1 VVFILVAVL
10 SGQVLVALDLLLSKL
25 PLTKFWLLLVI
36 LFPVK
41 TLANPVVPTFRTGS
55 SSTNSTSQSVVTESI
70 TSYQYRTGYSLS
82 VSGTNIE
89 SADVNGYINSIPT
102 AESTQSVNGINFSY
116 TSPSL
121 EGVPRWKIVNQG
133 QPFSLVETVIGSGID
148 TITKIDRVINTT
160 TTTTVETTFGQ

>member
-1 VVFILVAVL
+1 ML

-133 QPFSLVETVIGSGID
+133 QPFSLVETVIGSGLD

>member
-1 VVFILVAVL
+1 MRL
-10 SGQVLVALDLLLSKL
+10 GQVLAALRPLQSKL
-25 PLTKFWLLLVI
+25 PLTKFWLLLVV

-41 TLANPVVPTFRTGS
+41 TLANPLVPTFRTGS

-121 EGVPRWKIVNQG
+121 EGVPRWKIVNEG

>member
-1 VVFILVAVL
+1 ML

-102 AESTQSVNGINFSY
+102 AESTQTVNGINFSY

-121 EGVPRWKIVNQG
+121 EGVPRWKIVNEG
-133 QPFSLVETVIGSGID
+133 QPFSLVESVIGSGLD

>member
-1 VVFILVAVL
+1 ML

-25 PLTKFWLLLVI
+25 PLTKFWLLLII

-55 SSTNSTSQSVVTESI
+55 SSTNSTSQSVITESI

-121 EGVPRWKIVNQG
+121 EGVPRWKIVNSG
-133 QPFSLVETVIGSGID
+133 QPFSLVETVIGSGLD

>member
-1 VVFILVAVL
+1 MI
-10 SGQVLVALDLLLSKL
+10 
-25 PLTKFWLLLVI
+25 KFWLLLII

-89 SADVNGYINSIPT
+89 SADINGYINSIPT

-121 EGVPRWKIVNQG
+121 EGVPRWKIVNEG

-160 TTTTVETTFGQ
+160 TTTSVETTFGQ

>member
-1 VVFILVAVL
+1 MVLAVL
-10 SGQVLVALDLLLSKL
+10 AALQSQSKL
-25 PLTKFWLLLVI
+25 TRVWLLLII

-41 TLANPVVPTFRTGS
+41 TFANPIVPTFRTGS

-102 AESTQSVNGINFSY
+102 AEATQSVNGINFSY
-116 TSPSL
+116 TSPTL
-121 EGVPRWKIVNQG
+121 EGIPRWKIVNES
-133 QPFSLVETVIGSGID
+133 QPFSLVESIISPGID
-148 TITKIDRVINTT
+148 TITQIDRTINTT

>member
-1 VVFILVAVL
+1 MHLDL
-10 SGQVLVALDLLLSKL
+10 VLVALDLLLSKL

>member
-1 VVFILVAVL
+1 LI
-10 SGQVLVALDLLLSKL
+10 KL
-25 PLTKFWLLLVI
+25 WLLLII

-41 TLANPVVPTFRTGS
+41 TLANPVIPTFRTGS
-55 SSTNSTSQSVVTESI
+55 STTNSTSQSVVTESI

-102 AESTQSVNGINFSY
+102 AEATQTVNGINFSY
-116 TSPSL
+116 TSPNL
-121 EGVPRWKIVNQG
+121 EGVPRWKIVNEG
-133 QPFSLVETVIGSGID
+133 QPFSLVETFLGNGID

>member
-1 VVFILVAVL
+1 VL

-41 TLANPVVPTFRTGS
+41 ILANPVVPTFRTGS

-121 EGVPRWKIVNQG
+121 EGVPRWKIVNEG
-133 QPFSLVETVIGSGID
+133 QPFSLVESVIGSGLD

>member
-1 VVFILVAVL
+1 
-10 SGQVLVALDLLLSKL
+10 
-25 PLTKFWLLLVI
+25 LTKFWLLLII

-55 SSTNSTSQSVVTESI
+55 SSTNSTSQSVITESI
-70 TSYQYRTGYSLS
+70 TSYQYRT
-82 VSGTNIE
+82 
-89 SADVNGYINSIPT
+89 GYINSIPT

-160 TTTTVETTFGQ
+160 TTTSVETTFGQ

>member
-1 VVFILVAVL
+1 ML

>member
-1 VVFILVAVL
+1 MFILVAVL

-55 SSTNSTSQSVVTESI
+55 SSTNSTSQSVITESI

-121 EGVPRWKIVNQG
+121 EGVPRWKIVNEG
-133 QPFSLVETVIGSGID
+133 QPFSLVETVIGSGLD

>member
-1 VVFILVAVL
+1 MFILVAVL

-25 PLTKFWLLLVI
+25 PLTKFWLLLII

-55 SSTNSTSQSVVTESI
+55 SSTNSTSQSVITESI

>member
-1 VVFILVAVL
+1 MR
-10 SGQVLVALDLLLSKL
+10 KL
-25 PLTKFWLLLVI
+25 WLLIII

-41 TLANPVVPTFRTGS
+41 TLANPLVPTFRTGS

-121 EGVPRWKIVNQG
+121 EGVPRWKIVNEG

>member
-1 VVFILVAVL
+1 ML

-25 PLTKFWLLLVI
+25 PLTKFWLLLII

-55 SSTNSTSQSVVTESI
+55 SSTNSISQSVVTESI

>member
-1 VVFILVAVL
+1 MK
-10 SGQVLVALDLLLSKL
+10 KL
-25 PLTKFWLLLVI
+25 WLLLII

-41 TLANPVVPTFRTGS
+41 TLANPVIPTFRTGS
-55 SSTNSTSQSVVTESI
+55 STTNSTSQSVVTESI

-102 AESTQSVNGINFSY
+102 AEATQTVNGINFSY
-116 TSPSL
+116 TSPNL
-121 EGVPRWKIVNQG
+121 EGVPRWKIVNEG
-133 QPFSLVETVIGSGID
+133 QPFSLVETFLGNGID

>member
-1 VVFILVAVL
+1 VL

-25 PLTKFWLLLVI
+25 PLTKFWLLLII

-55 SSTNSTSQSVVTESI
+55 SSTNSTSQSVITESI

-160 TTTTVETTFGQ
+160 TTTSVETTFGQ

>member
-1 VVFILVAVL
+1 VVLA
-10 SGQVLVALDLLLSKL
+10 VLVALQLQSKLTRFFLLLII
-25 PLTKFWLLLVI
+25 LL
-36 LFPVK
+36 PVK
-41 TLANPVVPTFRTGS
+41 SLANPIVPTFRTGS

-102 AESTQSVNGINFSY
+102 AEATQSVNGINFSY
-116 TSPSL
+116 TSPTL
-121 EGVPRWKIVNQG
+121 EGIPRWKIVNES
-133 QPFSLVETVIGSGID
+133 QPFSLVESIISPGID
-148 TITKIDRVINTT
+148 TITQIDRTINTT

>member
-1 VVFILVAVL
+1 ML

-25 PLTKFWLLLVI
+25 PLTKFWLLLII

-55 SSTNSTSQSVVTESI
+55 SSTNSTSQSVITESI

>member
-1 VVFILVAVL
+1 M
-10 SGQVLVALDLLLSKL
+10 
-25 PLTKFWLLLVI
+25 
-36 LFPVK
+36 
-41 TLANPVVPTFRTGS
+41 
-55 SSTNSTSQSVVTESI
+55 TESI

-121 EGVPRWKIVNQG
+121 EGVPRWKIVNEG
-133 QPFSLVETVIGSGID
+133 QPFSLVESVIGSGLD

>member
-1 VVFILVAVL
+1 M
-10 SGQVLVALDLLLSKL
+10 
-25 PLTKFWLLLVI
+25 
-36 LFPVK
+36 
-41 TLANPVVPTFRTGS
+41 PTFRTGS

-102 AESTQSVNGINFSY
+102 AEATQTVNGINFSY
-116 TSPSL
+116 TSPNL
-121 EGVPRWKIVNQG
+121 EGVPRWKIVNEG
-133 QPFSLVETVIGSGID
+133 QPFSLVETFLGNGID